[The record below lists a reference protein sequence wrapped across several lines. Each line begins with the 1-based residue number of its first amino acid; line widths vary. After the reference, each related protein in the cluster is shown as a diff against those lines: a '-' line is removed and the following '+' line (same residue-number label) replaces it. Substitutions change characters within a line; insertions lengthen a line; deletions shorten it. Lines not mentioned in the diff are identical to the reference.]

1 MPANARH
8 VALAVAVLVLDADL
22 DIRGER
28 GEAEREKEHGDRPLD
43 ELEPMPCRGRV
54 GTCETAPFHRE
65 AIEADASVQLDRQQ
79 QQDIERP
86 QVLAPDPIGG
96 FVRSD
101 AVGTGEH
108 DVQMHRR
115 QEEQREA
122 REYLPE
128 PQRGVFVFH
137 HPHVTAERPEL
148 VVVAG
153 ELAQRQR
160 CMHHDEANDHR
171 DHD

>member
-1 MPANARH
+1 MPILIYAASVAKPSARKNTVIAH
-8 VALAVAVLVLDADL
+8 LS
-22 DIRGER
+22 
-28 GEAEREKEHGDRPLD
+28 

-65 AIEADASVQLDRQQ
+65 AIEADAAVQLDRQQ

-86 QVLAPDPIGG
+86 QVLAPDPVGG
-96 FVRSD
+96 LVRSD

-137 HPHVTAERPEL
+137 HPHVTAKRPEL
-148 VVVAG
+148 VVVARG
-153 ELAQRQR
+153 TCAAPAPHARR
-160 CMHHDEANDHR
+160 
-171 DHD
+171 